1 LPTQAG
7 SNLTQEGTILGTFQ
21 YMAPEQ
27 LEGKEADAR
36 TDIFAFGAVLY
47 EMATGQKAFSGKS
60 QASLISSIM
69 GTEPPAV
76 SAVAPMTPPAF
87 DRVVRTC
94 LAKDADDRWQT
105 AHDVMLEL
113 KWVAEGGSAAG
124 LPAPVVAK
132 RKNRERLG
140 MAAAGVL
147 LLALGLLAGR
157 TFRAPV
163 RDARA
168 LRLSLSPPANAP
180 FESFRSVTVSPD
192 GQRIAFVGEA
202 PDGKGSLWV
211 RALDAVQPRLLP
223 GTEGAFH
230 PFWSPDSRFLGF
242 FADGKLKRID
252 ASGGPP
258 QILTKALFGF
268 GGTWNRDGT
277 ILFAPNVLES
287 LYKVPASGGT
297 PVAVTRLA
305 PREEAH
311 RWPCFLP
318 DGRHFVF
325 LADARRTEDHHL
337 KIGSLDSPE
346 TREIANA
353 VSSVAF
359 AEPGYL
365 LFVRAGS
372 LLAQPFDEKHLRL
385 DGEPLVVGE
394 KIAEDGNTNH
404 KFEFSVSR
412 TGVLAYRSADPASQL
427 TWFDRSGHPAGKV
440 GDPTRRG
447 YFTLSPAR
455 NQLAYEQLDADGRH
469 ADLWLIDLSRAVTS
483 RFTFDPSS
491 NFSPVWSP
499 DGNRIVYGA
508 TRKDFEDLYV
518 RSAVAGAPEE
528 LLLASGDDKAP
539 TSWSSDGRY
548 ILFEDYTSDR
558 GIDVMLLSLDGA
570 PKAEPFVQTPFD
582 EQQATFSPDGRW
594 VAYVSGESGRDE
606 VYVTSFPA
614 RTNRRQVSTGGGGR
628 PQWRADGRELFYGAR
643 GGKLLSVDVGPNG
656 DFGPPKEILQVRGA
670 RDYAVAPDGQRFL
683 VDVALEDPGVAPATI
698 VVNWMADLK
707 K

>member
-1 LPTQAG
+1 
-7 SNLTQEGTILGTFQ
+7 
-21 YMAPEQ
+21 
-27 LEGKEADAR
+27 
-36 TDIFAFGAVLY
+36 
-47 EMATGQKAFSGKS
+47 
-60 QASLISSIM
+60 
-69 GTEPPAV
+69 
-76 SAVAPMTPPAF
+76 
-87 DRVVRTC
+87 VVRTC

-132 RKNRERLG
+132 RRNRERLW
-140 MAAAGVL
+140 MAATGVV

-157 TFRAPV
+157 TLRAPV
-163 RDARA
+163 RHARA

-192 GQRIAFVGEA
+192 GRRIAFVGEA
-202 PDGKGSLWV
+202 PDGKGSLWI

-258 QILTKALFGF
+258 QILTKAPFGF

-346 TREIANA
+346 TREIASA

-372 LLAQPFDEKHLRL
+372 LLAQPFDEKRLRL

-394 KIAEDGNTNH
+394 KIAEDGNINH

-518 RSAVAGAPEE
+518 RSAVAGAQEE

-606 VYVTSFPA
+606 VYVTSVPA

-656 DFGPPKEILQVRGA
+656 DFGLPKEILQVRGA

-698 VVNWMADLK
+698 VVNWTADLK

>member
-1 LPTQAG
+1 
-7 SNLTQEGTILGTFQ
+7 
-21 YMAPEQ
+21 
-27 LEGKEADAR
+27 
-36 TDIFAFGAVLY
+36 
-47 EMATGQKAFSGKS
+47 
-60 QASLISSIM
+60 
-69 GTEPPAV
+69 
-76 SAVAPMTPPAF
+76 
-87 DRVVRTC
+87 
-94 LAKDADDRWQT
+94 
-105 AHDVMLEL
+105 MLEL

-132 RKNRERLG
+132 RKNRQRLG

-147 LLALGLLAGR
+147 LLTLGLIAGR
-157 TFRAPV
+157 TLRAPV

-372 LLAQPFDEKHLRL
+372 LLAQSFDEKRLRL
-385 DGEPLVVGE
+385 EGEPLVVGE

-412 TGVLAYRSADPASQL
+412 TGVLAYRSADPGSQL

-447 YFTLSPAR
+447 YLALSPAR

-483 RFTFDPSS
+483 RFTFDPGS

-508 TRKDFEDLYV
+508 TRKEFEDLYV
-518 RSAVAGAPEE
+518 RSAVAGAQEE

-582 EQQATFSPDGRW
+582 EQRATFSPDGRW

-698 VVNWMADLK
+698 VVNWTADLK